1 MLEREVVRSLWWK
14 QWHRSDAAFCPG
26 RSGTLISGCSGGI
39 LVLVLSVRRFALS
52 TCMAMSGGR
61 RDCRSF
67 SFEVSTLFVV
77 PGRFVVHLLFR
88 IEAGVEAI
96 VGEFKSFFN
105 NEGGIGVV
113 DEVIF
118 GDAVVFDGVAN
129 YAAEKCDV
137 GAGADLYVH
146 VRVCGGAG
154 QAWINDD
161 GFRVTVNFGFNRPLE
176 AAGMVL
182 GGIAAHDQ
190 HHVGVLDVDP
200 TIGHCAASEGGP
212 QTGDRWAVSNAGLV
226 FQVADPQAAHTF
238 YDQIVKF
245 VGVGAAAG
253 EGNAFA
259 AVHGMSGGIFFD
271 EGVVAGLLDLLRDF
285 GISLVPGNVLPVGCP
300 GSPHLWLQQGTLV
313 QNVLFERRSLGAER
327 AAIDG
332 MIGIALDVDDL
343 RDGVFRL
350 VAYGVNDHA
359 ATDRAIRTGAA
370 SLAGARDF

>member
-1 MLEREVVRSLWWK
+1 MLERQVVSRFWGK
-14 QWHRSDAAFCPG
+14 QRHRRDAALCPG
-26 RSGTLISGCSGGI
+26 GSGTLISGCTSGI
-39 LVLVLSVRRFALS
+39 RLLSVFLLCLS
-52 TCMAMSGGR
+52 TCMAMSGAC

-67 SFEVSTLFVV
+67 SFEVPALFVV
-77 PGRFVVHLLFR
+77 PGRFVVHLRFR

-238 YDQIVKF
+238 YDQVVKF

-253 EGNAFA
+253 EGHAFA
-259 AVHGMSGGIFFD
+259 AIDSVGGSVLLD
-271 EGVVAGLLDLLRDF
+271 KCVVARLLHLLRNL
-285 GISLVPGNVLPVGCP
+285 GVGLVPRNVLPVGGCGP
-300 GSPHLWLQQGTLV
+300 PNSRLEPAPLV
-313 QNVLFERRSLGAER
+313 ENVMLKRRSLRAER
-327 AAIDG
+327 TAVDG
-332 MIGIALDVDDL
+332 VVGIALDVHDL
-343 RDGVFRL
+343 RDRVLGL
-350 VAYGVNDHA
+350 VADGVDDHA
-359 ATDRAIRTGAA
+359 TTDGTIRTGAA
-370 SLAGARDF
+370 GFAGAGNLE